1 MLPVHKI
8 IERVVVDAYFITN
21 IANLVG
27 MNLEIGTHRLILEGK
42 PLHKLECNS
51 NVFEGRAPVLKQA
64 LSGDNMRFHVLL

>member
-27 MNLEIGTHRLILEGK
+27 MNLEIGTQRLVLEGK
-42 PLHKLECNS
+42 PPH
-51 NVFEGRAPVLKQA
+51 Q
-64 LSGDNMRFHVLL
+64 LSAIQRFPKDELLSQNKHFQEIT